1 MYRRESRG
9 RDHHL
14 VSVVMLDDIAPLND
28 NVHFIGAFDPMVRTF
43 DIIMK
48 TANGSSYNSYLVRGS
63 EGVCVMDTVKK
74 EFSEQFFKRLE
85 LLCTYDE
92 IRYIV
97 LHHLEPDHSGALVEL
112 MQRAPNAKLII
123 SGRAVIM
130 LKALIKKDIEY
141 EIAHT
146 GKTIS
151 LGDKTI
157 EFLSTPFLHWPDTM
171 SSYLHEDKILFSG
184 DVFGSHYYDE
194 RLFDDKVGDFSY
206 AFKYYYEH
214 IMRPFKQYVLQALR
228 LYDQFE
234 IVLIAPLHGPVLRTN
249 PQSYIDKY
257 ASWSDDATYKK
268 HITGKKMVSVFYM
281 SSYDNTL
288 AMAEK
293 ITQGADSIEGVI
305 ASMYDLASLEEQNM
319 IDLLEESDGVILG
332 SPTIN
337 GDAVKP
343 AWDLLSCMPYVEN
356 IGKVGATFGSYGW
369 TGEAPEMLHDRMR
382 WLKFRLPITP
392 LKIKL
397 IPTDEELEHCYSFG
411 REVAEITMGKIM
423 EMEL

>member
-1 MYRRESRG
+1 MTAATT
-9 RDHHL
+9 HL
-14 VSVVMLDDIAPLND
+14 AK
-28 NVHFIGAFDPMVRTF
+28 NVNFIGAFDPMIRTF

-74 EFSEQFFKRLE
+74 EFSDQFFSRLE
-85 LLCTYDE
+85 ALCTYDE

-97 LHHLEPDHSGALVEL
+97 LHHLEPDHSGALIEL
-112 MQRAPNAKLII
+112 MERAPQAKLII
-123 SGRAVIM
+123 SGRAVLM
-130 LKALIKKDIEY
+130 LKALVKKDIEF
-141 EIAHT
+141 EIANT

-157 EFLSTPFLHWPDTM
+157 EFLNTPFLHWPDTM

-194 RLFDDKVGDFSY
+194 RLFDDEVGDFGY
-206 AFKYYYEH
+206 AFKYYYQH
-214 IMRPFKQYVLQALR
+214 IMRPFKQYVHQALK
-228 LYDQFE
+228 LYSKFD
-234 IVLIAPLHGPVLRTN
+234 IGIIAPLHGPVLRTN
-249 PQSYIDKY
+249 PQNYIDKY
-257 ASWSDDATYKK
+257 ALWSEDPKAHKN
-268 HITGKKMVSVFYM
+268 IEGKKILSVFYM

-288 AMAEK
+288 AMARK
-293 ITQGADSIEGVI
+293 ITEGADSVEGII

-319 IDLLEESDGVILG
+319 IDLLEESDAVVLG

-343 AWDLLSCMPYVEN
+343 AWDLLSCMPYLESA
-356 IGKVGATFGSYGW
+356 GKIGATFGSYGW

-382 WLKFRLPITP
+382 WLKFRLPVSP
-392 LKIKL
+392 LKVKL
-397 IPTDEELEHCYSFG
+397 IPTPEELLECEAFG
-411 REVAEITMGKIM
+411 REVAEIAMGKMVEI
-423 EMEL
+423 EL

>member
-1 MYRRESRG
+1 MVG
-9 RDHHL
+9 PI
-14 VSVVMLDDIAPLND
+14 IALSE
-28 NVHFIGAFDPMVRTF
+28 NVHFIGAFDPMIRTF

-63 EGVCVMDTVKK
+63 KGVCVMDTVKK
-74 EFSEQFFKRLE
+74 EFSDQFFKRLE
-85 LLCTYDE
+85 LLCAYEE

-97 LHHLEPDHSGALVEL
+97 LHHLEPDHSGALDEL
-112 MQRAPNAKLII
+112 MQRAPQAKLII
-123 SGRAVIM
+123 SGRAVMM
-130 LKALIKKDIEY
+130 LKALLKKDIEF
-141 EIAHT
+141 EIANT

-194 RLFDDKVGDFSY
+194 RLFDDEVGDFGY
-206 AFKYYYEH
+206 AFKYYYQH
-214 IMRPFKQYVLQALR
+214 IMRPFKQYVREALK
-228 LYDQFE
+228 LYQRFD
-234 IVLIAPLHGPVLRTN
+234 ISLIAPLHGPVLRTN
-249 PQSYIDKY
+249 PQNYIEKY
-257 ASWSDDATYKK
+257 ALWSEDAKAHK
-268 HITGKKMVSVFYM
+268 NIEGKKILSVFYM

-293 ITQGADSIEGVI
+293 ITKGADLVEGMI

-319 IDLLEESDGVILG
+319 IDLLEESDAVIVG

-343 AWDLLSCMPYVEN
+343 AWDLLACMPYLESA
-356 IGKVGATFGSYGW
+356 GKTGATFGSYGW
-369 TGEAPEMLHDRMR
+369 TGEAPDMLHDRMQ
-382 WLKFRLPITP
+382 WLKFRLPVSP

-397 IPTDEELEHCYSFG
+397 IPTEEELVSCEAFG
-411 REVAEITMGKIM
+411 REVAEIAMGKM
-423 EMEL
+423 MELEL

>member
-1 MYRRESRG
+1 MVG
-9 RDHHL
+9 K
-14 VSVVMLDDIAPLND
+14 IAALGE
-28 NVHFIGAFDPMVRTF
+28 NVHFIGAFDPMIRTF

-74 EFSEQFFKRLE
+74 EFSDHFFKRLE
-85 LLCTYDE
+85 LLCEYEE

-97 LHHLEPDHSGALVEL
+97 LHHLEPDHSGALDEL
-112 MQRAPNAKLII
+112 MQRAPQAKLII
-123 SGRAVIM
+123 SGRAVMM
-130 LKALIKKDIEY
+130 LKALLKKDIEF
-141 EIAHT
+141 EIANT

-171 SSYLHEDKILFSG
+171 SSYLHEDQILFSG

-194 RLFDDKVGDFSY
+194 RLFDDEVGDFSY
-206 AFKYYYEH
+206 AFKYYYQH
-214 IMRPFKQYVLQALR
+214 IMRPFKQYVRQALD
-228 LYDQFE
+228 LYQQFD
-234 IVLIAPLHGPVLRTN
+234 ISLIAPLHGPVLRTN
-249 PQSYIDKY
+249 PQNYINKY
-257 ASWSDDATYKK
+257 ELWSQDAKAHK
-268 HITGKKMVSVFYM
+268 NIEGKKILSVFYM

-293 ITQGADSIEGVI
+293 ITQGADAVAGMI

-319 IDLLEESDGVILG
+319 IDLLEESDAVIVG

-343 AWDLLSCMPYVEN
+343 AWDLLACMPYLESA
-356 IGKVGATFGSYGW
+356 GKVGATFGSYGW
-369 TGEAPEMLHDRMR
+369 TGEAPDMLHDRMQ
-382 WLKFRLPITP
+382 WLKFRLPVSP

-397 IPTDEELEHCYSFG
+397 IPTDEELKLCEAFG
-411 REVAEITMGKIM
+411 REVAEIAMGKM
-423 EMEL
+423 VELEL